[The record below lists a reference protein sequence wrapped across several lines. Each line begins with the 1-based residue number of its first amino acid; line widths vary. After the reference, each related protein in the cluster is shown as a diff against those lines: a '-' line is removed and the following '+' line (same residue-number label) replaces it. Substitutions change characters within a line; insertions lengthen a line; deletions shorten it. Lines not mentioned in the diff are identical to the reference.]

1 MEVFTCILSL
11 VAVGLYVAKALI
23 VAVLTKDFND
33 TGGNGYIRM
42 TFAASVNQVWG
53 WNKSHKTGG
62 EKVFF
67 GTFYFR
73 AYKQC

>member
-42 TFAASVNQVWG
+42 TFAASVNQVG
-53 WNKSHKTGG
+53 R
-62 EKVFF
+62 EQKVTKQE
-67 GTFYFR
+67 GKNISWYFLFP
-73 AYKQC
+73 CL